1 MTKSAGNIFFGLSL
15 KRGFSG
21 CGHGFSRCDGL
32 DGLGGFDGFGGFGGF
47 DGLGG
52 FDGFDGFRGFDGFSG
67 FGEFDRFGGFNGLPR
82 LSLKGFSVSFNLL
95 LKVYIF
101 L

>member
-32 DGLGGFDGFGGFGGF
+32 DGLGRFDGFGGFGGF
-47 DGLGG
+47 DGL
-52 FDGFDGFRGFDGFSG
+52 SG
-67 FGEFDRFGGFNGLPR
+67 FGEFDRFGGFNG
-82 LSLKGFSVSFNLL
+82 
-95 LKVYIF
+95 
-101 L
+101 

>member
-32 DGLGGFDGFGGFGGF
+32 DGLGGFGGF
-47 DGLGG
+47 DGL
-52 FDGFDGFRGFDGFSG
+52 SG
-67 FGEFDRFGGFNGLPR
+67 FGEFDRFGGFNG
-82 LSLKGFSVSFNLL
+82 
-95 LKVYIF
+95 
-101 L
+101 